1 LRTILEG
8 TLKRLKNY
16 LAESARITIIG
27 RVKTQS
33 FAFSSMED

>member
-16 LAESARITIIG
+16 LGGSARIKIIWLI
-27 RVKTQS
+27 KTKS